1 MAATLG
7 QSFPSSQG
15 STQRVMIRR
24 RGNRRNQGDAAKLE
38 AALLGVPVG
47 ADDDLKGLV
56 VYGRLLKPK
65 PLDNAALRAAERS
78 RLLSEAMVAS
88 AATLDLL
95 ATTVTDNTE
104 AVHTYEVTLDDGG
117 TVRVA
122 DVEVVTEHAAAQ
134 VAAQTVRRAGA
145 LRR

>member
-1 MAATLG
+1 LTEANLAPAATHDH
-7 QSFPSSQG
+7 Q
-15 STQRVMIRR
+15 
-24 RGNRRNQGDAAKLE
+24 
-38 AALLGVPVG
+38 
-47 ADDDLKGLV
+47 
-56 VYGRLLKPK
+56 
-65 PLDNAALRAAERS
+65 
-78 RLLSEAMVAS
+78 
-88 AATLDLL
+88 
-95 ATTVTDNTE
+95 ATTVTDNTA